1 CGTLLCAIGCSVSPT
16 NIQSIHFTVYS
27 VKRFETYWPMMEF
40 YYFATLSKNVHNSNV
55 NSYFVKVLNILC
67 FLKESHLKSPL
78 VDALQLKVPYF
89 FTNAER
95 NSMLAAARIAGLNC
109 LRLMNDTTAAALTY
123 GIYKDFPA
131 ADEKATIVAFVDMG
145 HSAFQVSICA
155 FNKGKFK
162 VLATAFDPYLGGRNF
177 DEILVEYFCSEF
189 KTKYKLDVK
198 SNIRAFLRLNEECE
212 KLKKLISTNSIDI
225 PLNIECLMND
235 LDVTG
240 KMNRAQFEELC
251 AELLKR
257 IEIPVKSV
265 MEQINFKPED
275 ISAVEIIGG
284 AIRIQAV
291 KEKIIQLFGKNIS
304 TTLNADEAIAKG
316 CALQCAILSPAFKVR
331 EFCIIDV
338 VPFPIIMKWT
348 TKKNAPEEIQEIFSQ
363 NDPVPASRIL
373 TFVRKGPFELEAS
386 FKDSKSFSQPEK
398 NIGKAKNENSI
409 VKIKVIIDTDGIFSV
424 SNAFIVEEHT
434 EDTSVEKESNF
445 SPSISIESSTPG
457 TSDSGSIE
465 VSNSFKSISINNKNL
480 HLYSTLHLP
489 MAKNMLFIVEMRE
502 LDRLEEERNDAR
514 NDVEEYLYSFR
525 SSLYGPNFSEKDRI
539 KMLGYLNQ
547 IEEWLYEEGENVAK
561 QVYLDKLLELKVSIR
576 NVSFSIGHRSEQQ
589 LGLVHTIQNK
599 IDVTI

>member
-1 CGTLLCAIGCSVSPT
+1 MSVVGFDIGIMNCYIAVAKMGGIECIDNEYGDRCTPAIVSFGSKNRCIGIAAKHQSVMNAKNTISD
-16 NIQSIHFTVYS
+16 F
-27 VKRFETYWPMMEF
+27 KRFHGQILIDSIDQTKFKRTFDLVLVENKIGMKVMYLDNEQHFSIEQITAML
-40 YYFATLSKNVHNSNV
+40 LSK
-55 NSYFVKVLNILC
+55 
-67 FLKESHLKSPL
+67 LKSTAEI
-78 VDALQLKVPYF
+78 DLKRPVSDCVISVPYF

-316 CALQCAILSPAFKVR
+316 CALQDPGNF
-331 EFCIIDV
+331 
-338 VPFPIIMKWT
+338 FPK
-348 TKKNAPEEIQEIFSQ
+348 
-363 NDPVPASRIL
+363 
-373 TFVRKGPFELEAS
+373 
-386 FKDSKSFSQPEK
+386 
-398 NIGKAKNENSI
+398 
-409 VKIKVIIDTDGIFSV
+409 
-424 SNAFIVEEHT
+424 
-434 EDTSVEKESNF
+434 
-445 SPSISIESSTPG
+445 
-457 TSDSGSIE
+457 
-465 VSNSFKSISINNKNL
+465 
-480 HLYSTLHLP
+480 
-489 MAKNMLFIVEMRE
+489 
-502 LDRLEEERNDAR
+502 
-514 NDVEEYLYSFR
+514 
-525 SSLYGPNFSEKDRI
+525 
-539 KMLGYLNQ
+539 
-547 IEEWLYEEGENVAK
+547 
-561 QVYLDKLLELKVSIR
+561 
-576 NVSFSIGHRSEQQ
+576 
-589 LGLVHTIQNK
+589 
-599 IDVTI
+599 

>member
-1 CGTLLCAIGCSVSPT
+1 MSVVGFDIGIMNCYIAVAKMGGIECIDNEYGDRCTPAIVSFGSKNRCIGIAAKHQSVMNAKNTISD
-16 NIQSIHFTVYS
+16 F
-27 VKRFETYWPMMEF
+27 KRFHGQILIDSIDQTKF
-40 YYFATLSKNVHNSNV
+40 KRTFDL
-55 NSYFVKVLNILC
+55 VLVENKIGM
-67 FLKESHLKSPL
+67 
-78 VDALQLKVPYF
+78 KVPYF

-316 CALQCAILSPAFKVR
+316 CALQDPGNF
-331 EFCIIDV
+331 
-338 VPFPIIMKWT
+338 FPK
-348 TKKNAPEEIQEIFSQ
+348 
-363 NDPVPASRIL
+363 
-373 TFVRKGPFELEAS
+373 
-386 FKDSKSFSQPEK
+386 
-398 NIGKAKNENSI
+398 
-409 VKIKVIIDTDGIFSV
+409 
-424 SNAFIVEEHT
+424 
-434 EDTSVEKESNF
+434 
-445 SPSISIESSTPG
+445 
-457 TSDSGSIE
+457 
-465 VSNSFKSISINNKNL
+465 
-480 HLYSTLHLP
+480 
-489 MAKNMLFIVEMRE
+489 
-502 LDRLEEERNDAR
+502 
-514 NDVEEYLYSFR
+514 
-525 SSLYGPNFSEKDRI
+525 
-539 KMLGYLNQ
+539 
-547 IEEWLYEEGENVAK
+547 
-561 QVYLDKLLELKVSIR
+561 
-576 NVSFSIGHRSEQQ
+576 
-589 LGLVHTIQNK
+589 
-599 IDVTI
+599 